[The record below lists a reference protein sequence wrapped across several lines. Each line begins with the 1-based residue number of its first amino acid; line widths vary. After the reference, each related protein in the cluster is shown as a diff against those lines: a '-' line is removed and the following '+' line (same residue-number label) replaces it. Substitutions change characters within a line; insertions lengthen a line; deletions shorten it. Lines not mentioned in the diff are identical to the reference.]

1 MVSSAN
7 RSQTSAADLTFHED
21 RLTDARAI
29 AKDGKGDLAR
39 GPEMGHPRADDD
51 GLAGVGGKLGDA
63 DEWSGGHDADVDRVA
78 RRLRP
83 A

>member
-7 RSQTSAADLTFHED
+7 RVPDVGRDLTFHED

-29 AKDGKGDLAR
+29 AEDGKGDLAR
-39 GPEMGHPRADDD
+39 GAEMRHPRADDD
-51 GLAGVGGKLGDA
+51 GLARVGGKLGDA
-63 DEWSGGHDADVDRVA
+63 DEWSGGHDADVERVA